1 MTLEQYVNAM
11 NKFLGNADIAEW
23 LFDETVD
30 ISNPTALT
38 RNQYFDVVDAIKN
51 IRALAKQEKG
61 VGLLETKRI
70 LMNSRKKRYCTFKN

>member
-38 RNQYFDVVDAIKN
+38 RNQYFD
-51 IRALAKQEKG
+51 G
-61 VGLLETKRI
+61 
-70 LMNSRKKRYCTFKN
+70 

>member
-38 RNQYFDVVDAIKN
+38 RNQYFDVVDAIK
-51 IRALAKQEKG
+51 IS
-61 VGLLETKRI
+61 GLWQ
-70 LMNSRKKRYCTFKN
+70 NRKKAQTY